1 MLRHLSALCHS
12 PKPLH
17 LGATCESALYSHT
30 MHEQPHLPEQP
41 PLLEGLQEYRD
52 KQMSR
57 IKKLID
63 LRFAFSDVPP
73 EDKIFI
79 KFRDSLWGKGLL
91 HLQDPLSNGQRS
103 VVQTPHDKTPRAL
116 SLPGG
121 KILERSEYKEAEQ
134 AILWANKSHCDAFI
148 VTGHPGIGSPP
159 FPSLSVEP
167 NLESGKTVFLVWLLM
182 RRLALELPTAIQ
194 VSSGQAI
201 LFHKHGT
208 SQFSR
213 LEKIETY
220 RNLMFSDPLEKLW
233 VLVDSNQDLLDPA
246 PVFRYHGPF
255 FVVEALCPCALRE
268 EWTKKVSRQYFYMKT
283 WTRLEV
289 QQASVTPLFDSS

>member
-103 VVQTPHDKTPRAL
+103 VA
-116 SLPGG
+116 
-121 KILERSEYKEAEQ
+121 
-134 AILWANKSHCDAFI
+134 
-148 VTGHPGIGSPP
+148 GIGSPP